1 MRPRRTARALV
12 LATTAL
18 VLLALPACSSDGGG
32 GDDAAP
38 EPVSLDGAA
47 AAEFDVVG
55 NTGAITVTGAE
66 PGTDLQ
72 VVNAEGVP
80 QAVVLTIDG
89 LQADAGTVDD
99 EGNLVFARVPP
110 GDGYR
115 VVEVE
120 GSEAVVASD
129 AVTVGDVYDQ
139 PDPSIYQDQELVS
152 GLNYITTRDGTKLAA
167 LVHLPGPAE
176 DGPYPTVINYSG
188 YDTANPNGS
197 GSSIA
202 PFAEVYGYATVSVN
216 VRGSGCSGG
225 TFSFFEAAQ
234 VSDGYDVVETVA
246 AQDWVAHHKPGLI
259 GISYAGN
266 SQLYVA
272 ATQPPHLA
280 AIAPMSVL
288 DSIWPAVLYP
298 GGMYNSGF
306 ARNWI
311 LNVQDGAQPYGQG
324 WEQGVVDEG
333 GEIGRQCEENQH
345 LRSQNPDI
353 ERLARAYPHYDPVL
367 SPPLTP
373 TTFADRIEVPVFLT
387 GSWQDE
393 QTGGH
398 FPALIEH
405 LTGSPDLH
413 VSMQN
418 GTHGDSLIP
427 ENTLRWFEFLDFYVA
442 KKIPAVPPLVRAGGP
457 AAFASQFGEGDYY
470 LPPDRFTEYD
480 SYDEA
485 LADYQ
490 AEDDVRVLYENGAR
504 TDTPGIPGS
513 TFEET
518 YTTWPPPEAEPT
530 TFFLQPDG
538 TLGPDEPTIADGEPT
553 SAASFDYHPEYGDD
567 RTVPGGFT
575 FQADPGFDW
584 KPLREGDAVSYLSE
598 PFDESTVMAGPASA
612 NLWVESTALDTD
624 LEVTISDVRP
634 DGKEVYIQNGWLRTS
649 HRHLDEAASTE
660 LRPVSTHLETDDEPL
675 PEGEFTEVRVEV
687 FPFAYA
693 FHPGSRLRFT
703 VDSPGGDRPEWEF
716 DSRDQQGVVNTVAQS
731 SDHPSALVLPVLS
744 GNHDVP
750 DDRPGCTFLR
760 GEPCR
765 EYVAIENTPGG

>member
-1 MRPRRTARALV
+1 MASSRPARALS
-12 LATTAL
+12 LAVVAL
-18 VLLALPACSSDGGG
+18 VAIALPACSSDGGD
-32 GDDAAP
+32 GDGDAA
-38 EPVSLDGAA
+38 EPIELEGAA
-47 AAEFDVVG
+47 PAEFEVVG
-55 NTGAITVTGAE
+55 NTGAITVTEAE

-72 VVNAEGVP
+72 VVDAEGVP
-80 QAVVLTIDG
+80 QPVVLTIDG

-110 GDGYR
+110 GEGYH
-115 VVEVE
+115 VVEVAD
-120 GSEAVVASD
+120 GEAVATSEP
-129 AVTVGDVYDQ
+129 VTVGDVYDE
-139 PDPSIYQDQELVS
+139 PDPSLYEDQVLEP
-152 GLNYITTRDGTKLAA
+152 GLNFIETRDGTTLAA
-167 LVHLPGPAE
+167 LVKMPGPPE

-202 PFAEVYGYATVSVN
+202 PFADIYGYATVSVN

-234 VSDGYDVVETVA
+234 VSDGYDVVEAVA
-246 AQDWVAHHKPGLI
+246 AQDWVKHGKPGLI

-298 GGMYNSGF
+298 GGMYNDGF

-324 WEQGVVDEG
+324 WEQFVVDEG
-333 GEIGRQCEENQH
+333 GPNAEECAANQG

-373 TTFADRIEVPVFLT
+373 VTFADRIEVPVFLT

-405 LTGSPDLH
+405 LTNTPDLV

-418 GTHGDSLIP
+418 GTHGDALIP
-427 ENTLRWFEFLDFYVA
+427 ENTQRWFEFLDFYVA
-442 KKIPAVPPLVRAGGP
+442 QEIPEIPPIIRAGAPAVFAG
-457 AAFASQFGEGDYY
+457 QFGEGDY
-470 LPPDRFTEYD
+470 PFPEDRFTEYD
-480 SYDEA
+480 SYEDA
-485 LADYQ
+485 LAAYQ
-490 AEDDVRVLYENGAR
+490 AEDDIRILYENGAG
-504 TDTPGIPGS
+504 TDQPRVPGS

-518 YTTWPPPEAEPT
+518 YTAWPPSEVEPT
-530 TFFLQPDG
+530 RLFFQPDG
-538 TLGPDEPTIADGEPT
+538 TLSEDEPTVEDGEAD
-553 SAASFDYHPEYGDD
+553 SAASFEYHPEYGDD
-567 RTVPGGFT
+567 RTAEGFS
-575 FQADPGFDW
+575 FSAEQEFDW
-584 KPLREGDAVSYLSE
+584 QPLLEGDAVSYLSE
-598 PFDESTVMAGPASA
+598 PFDEATVMAGPASA
-612 NLWVESTALDTD
+612 DLYVQSTALDTD
-624 LEVTISDVRP
+624 LEVTLSEVRP
-634 DGKEVYIQNGWLRTS
+634 NGDELYLQNGWLRAS
-649 HRHLDEAASTE
+649 HRKLDEEVSTE
-660 LRPVSTHLETDDEPL
+660 LRPQSTHLETDDERL
-675 PEGEFTEVRVEV
+675 PEGEFTLVRVEI
-687 FPFAYA
+687 FPFAHA
-693 FHPGSRLRFT
+693 FHPGSQLRIT

-716 DSRDQQGVVNTVAQS
+716 DSLSGQDITNTVAQS
-731 SDHPSALVLPVLS
+731 ADFPSSVVLPIL
-744 GNHDVP
+744 GGDHDVP
-750 DDRPGCTFLR
+750 DEVPDCESYR
-760 GEPCR
+760 GQPCR
-765 EYVAIENTPGG
+765 EYVEIENTPAG

>member
-1 MRPRRTARALV
+1 MASRRPARALL
-12 LATTAL
+12 LA
-18 VLLALPACSSDGGG
+18 VPLLLAVALPACSSDGA
-32 GDDAAP
+32 DDAGA
-38 EPVSLDGAA
+38 ETVSLDAA
-47 AAEFDVVG
+47 ADADFAVVG
-55 NTGAITVTGAE
+55 NVGAITVTDAE
-66 PGTDLQ
+66 PGTELQ
-72 VVNAEGVP
+72 VVNGDGEP

-110 GDGYR
+110 GEGYR
-115 VVEVE
+115 VVEVD
-120 GSEAVVASD
+120 GDEAVAASPP
-129 AVTVGDVYDQ
+129 VTVGDVYDH
-139 PDPSIYQDQELVS
+139 PDPSLYADQVLEP
-152 GLNYITTRDGTKLAA
+152 GLNYIETRDGTT
-167 LVHLPGPAE
+167 LVAFVKMPGDPE

-188 YDTANPNGS
+188 YDSANPNGS
-197 GSSIA
+197 GTSIA
-202 PFAEVYGYATVSVN
+202 KFADLYGYATVSVN
-216 VRGSGCSGG
+216 VRGTGCSGG
-225 TFSFFEAAQ
+225 TFSFFEASQ
-234 VSDGYDVVETVA
+234 VADGYDVVEAVA
-246 AQDWVAHHKPGLI
+246 AQDWVAHHKPGMI

-280 AIAPMSVL
+280 AITPMSVL

-298 GGMYNSGF
+298 GGMYNDGF

-324 WEQGVVDEG
+324 WEQAVVDEG
-333 GEIGRQCEENQH
+333 GEIGRQCEQNQA

-367 SPPLTP
+367 SAPLTP
-373 TTFADRIEVPVFLT
+373 TTFADRIDVPVFLT

-405 LTGSPDLH
+405 LTGSPDVH

-442 KKIPAVPPLVRAGGP
+442 KRIPGVPPLIRAGGP
-457 AAFASQFGEGDYY
+457 AAFASEFGEGDYY

-480 SYDEA
+480 DYDEA

-490 AEDDVRVLYENGAR
+490 AEDEIRVLYENGAR

-518 YTTWPPPEAEPT
+518 YTAWPPPDVEPT
-530 TFFLQPDG
+530 AFYLQPDG
-538 TLGPDEPTIADGEPT
+538 TLGPDEPTIDDGEPT
-553 SAASFDYHPEYGDD
+553 SAASFEYHHEYGDD
-567 RTVPGGFT
+567 RSVPGGFN
-575 FQADPGFDW
+575 FSNDPGFDW
-584 KPLREGDAVSYLSE
+584 QPLREGDAASYLSE
-598 PFDESTVMAGPASA
+598 PFDEDVVMAGPASA
-612 NLWVESTALDTD
+612 DLYVKSTALDTD
-624 LEVTISDVRP
+624 LEVTLSEVRP
-634 DGKEVYIQNGWLRTS
+634 NGDEIYLQNGWLRAS
-649 HRHLDEAASTE
+649 HRKLDEEASTE
-660 LRPVSTHLETDDEPL
+660 LRPVSTHLATDDERL
-675 PEGEFTEVRVEV
+675 PEGEFTLVRVEV
-687 FPFAYA
+687 FPFAHA
-693 FHPGSRLRFT
+693 FHAGSRLRFT

-716 DSRDQQGVVNTVAQS
+716 DSLSGQDVTNTVAQS
-731 SDHPSALVLPVLS
+731 AEHPSAIVLPVLP
-744 GNHDVP
+744 GDHDVP
-750 DDRPGCTFLR
+750 EEVPVCTALR

-765 EYVAIENTPGG
+765 DYVEIENTPGG